1 MPTFTVAIRGTKF
14 RPPEAREVARSLTPH
29 EVVTIEPDPDNEF
42 DPNALKIIAR
52 GQFIGYVQKDMAE
65 HLAARLDGP
74 TEAYV
79 SEHKDVGTKDELYLI
94 EITV

>member
-1 MPTFTVAIRGTKF
+1 MSTFTVAIRGIKF
-14 RPPEAREVARSLTPH
+14 RPPEAKEVARNLTPH
-29 EVVTIEPDPDNEF
+29 EVVTIEPDPLNEY

-52 GQFIGYVQKDMAE
+52 GQFIGFVQKDMAE
-65 HLAARLDGP
+65 HIAPRLEGE

-79 SEHKDVGTKDELYLI
+79 SEHRDGSKDDLYLI